1 MLLIKK
7 EELKDYN
14 DVYNVIKDA
23 FLSAEHSDGNE
34 HDLVNVLRQSKS
46 FIPELSLVA
55 EIDGKIVGHILFTKA
70 SVGKDTVL
78 ALAPLSVLP
87 KFQKKGIGSALV
99 SEGHNI
105 AKKLGYSYSVVL
117 GSEKYYPKFGYIPAV
132 NLGINTPVGVPEINF
147 MAVKLNE
154 NAAPIK
160 CNMVYAK
167 EFGI

>member
-1 MLLIKK
+1 MLLIRK

-117 GSEKYYPKFGYIPAV
+117 GSEKYYPKFG
-132 NLGINTPVGVPEINF
+132 LNTPVGVPEINF

-160 CNMVYAK
+160 GNMVYAK

>member
-1 MLLIKK
+1 MLLIRK

-46 FIPELSLVA
+46 FIPECSLVA
-55 EIDGKIVGHILFTKA
+55 VIDGKIVGHILFTKA

-117 GSEKYYPKFGYIPAV
+117 GSEKYYPKFGYISAEEC
-132 NLGINTPVGVPEINF
+132 GVEIPKDFPSSNF
-147 MAVKLNE
+147 F
-154 NAAPIK
+154 IK
-160 CNMVYAK
+160 PLQKNFKHVSGQVVYPN
-167 EFGI
+167 EFGL

>member
-1 MLLIKK
+1 MLLIRK

-55 EIDGKIVGHILFTKA
+55 ELDGKIVGHILFTKA

-87 KFQKKGIGSALV
+87 KFQK
-99 SEGHNI
+99 
-105 AKKLGYSYSVVL
+105 
-117 GSEKYYPKFGYIPAV
+117 
-132 NLGINTPVGVPEINF
+132 
-147 MAVKLNE
+147 
-154 NAAPIK
+154 
-160 CNMVYAK
+160 
-167 EFGI
+167 